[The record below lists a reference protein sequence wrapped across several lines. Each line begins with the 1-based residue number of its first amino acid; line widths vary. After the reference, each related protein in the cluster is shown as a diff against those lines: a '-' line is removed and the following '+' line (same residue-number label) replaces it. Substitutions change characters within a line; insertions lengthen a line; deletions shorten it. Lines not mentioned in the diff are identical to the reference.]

1 MPRGPIP
8 PPNVLNNTPPVA
20 GAFVML
26 HEDNVGA
33 LKLSTR
39 VNDPEL
45 TPTVTRKDC
54 LPWSPTPDDTPL
66 DALQA
71 MLLCDV
77 HSDAEQDVAAENA
90 PEAPDCPTR
99 ALWL

>member
-1 MPRGPIP
+1 
-8 PPNVLNNTPPVA
+8 
-20 GAFVML
+20 ML
-26 HEDNVGA
+26 HEDNVGT

-54 LPWSPTPDDTPL
+54 LPWSPTPDDTKL
-66 DALQA
+66 DVLQA

-77 HSDAEQDVAAENA
+77 HSDAEQAD
-90 PEAPDCPTR
+90 
-99 ALWL
+99 

>member
-33 LKLSTR
+33 LKLNAC

-90 PEAPDCPTR
+90 PVAPDCSTQAR
-99 ALWL
+99 WL